1 MNDDDDEDRN
11 ANDTCGE
18 EGMLMFK
25 NDIFVTSLQVFS
37 YILQLS
43 PTYVKARSP

>member
-1 MNDDDDEDRN
+1 MNDDEDEDRN

-18 EGMLMFK
+18 EGMFK
-25 NDIFVTSLQVFS
+25 SDIFVTFLQVFS

-43 PTYVKARSP
+43 PSYVKARSP